1 MVNTCIDVNVLIRTE
16 EMVMGMIISG
26 VMLLEMLPFSVM
38 VVMEGCTIALT
49 IWAKTAMTDYDMSPF
64 VFVVYTQALSSI
76 LLLLYSFIFHCRSRS
91 TTQQSLFSFGLFVR
105 CFLLGLTG
113 ITVSQNLAFLGLSY
127 SSPILVCAM
136 GLMLPTFS
144 FLLSIILRRTK
155 TDWRSSSFQAKV
167 TGTIISIIGAVV
179 VELYKGPYI
188 RTSSVSSTSSSYLVL
203 FEKAV
208 QYFVFSSS
216 ATEHW
221 VLGGIL
227 LAGASIS
234 VSVWNIIQMGTMKL
248 YPEVVVMEVV
258 SFYSL
263 LGTIQCVILSLFIER
278 NNPSSWALKLNM
290 DLLLIVLTAC
300 FGGLVRTRVHSWC
313 INMKGTHYVP
323 MFKPFGIVFAT
334 IFGVSLSANNLHY
347 GSVLGAVVT
356 GIGYFTI
363 MWGQIREDEDEQ
375 CVNETD
381 QSILES
387 TTSETKVPLLQEEI
401 DV

>member
-1 MVNTCIDVNVLIRTE
+1 M
-16 EMVMGMIISG
+16 MMGIIMRS
-26 VMLLEMLPFSVM
+26 VRLVEMLPFSVM
-38 VVMEGCTIALT
+38 VVMEGCTILLT

-64 VFVVYTQALSSI
+64 VFVVYTHVLSSI
-76 LLLLYSFIFHCRSRS
+76 ILLLYSFIFHCRSRS
-91 TTQQSLFSFGLFVR
+91 ATQQSLFSFGLFVR

-113 ITVSQNLAFLGLSY
+113 IAVSQNLAFLGLSY

-144 FLLSIILRRTK
+144 FLLSIILSTVILRRTK
-155 TDWRSSSFQAKV
+155 TDWRSSSFEAKV
-167 TGTIISIIGAVV
+167 VGTIISIMGAIV

-188 RTSSVSSTSSSYLVL
+188 RPSSVLSSSSYLVL
-203 FEKAV
+203 FQKAG
-208 QYFVFSSS
+208 QYLVFSSP

-234 VSVWNIIQMGTMKL
+234 VSVWNIIQIGTMKL
-248 YPEVVVMEVV
+248 YPEVEVMEVV
-258 SFYSL
+258 SYYSL
-263 LGTIQCVILSLFIER
+263 LGTIQCVIFSLFIER
-278 NNPSSWALKLNM
+278 SLSAWKLKLNM

-300 FGGLVRTRVHSWC
+300 FGGLVRSRVHNWC

-356 GIGYFTI
+356 GVGYFTI
-363 MWGQIREDEDEQ
+363 MWGQIKEDEDEQ
-375 CVNETD
+375 CVNHND
-381 QSILES
+381 QSHLES
-387 TTSETKVPLLQEEI
+387 TNSEAKVPLLEEEI
-401 DV
+401 GV

>member
-1 MVNTCIDVNVLIRTE
+1 M
-16 EMVMGMIISG
+16 MGIIMRS
-26 VMLLEMLPFSVM
+26 VKLVEMLPFSVM
-38 VVMEGCTIALT
+38 VVMEGCTILLT
-49 IWAKTAMTDYDMSPF
+49 IWAKTSMTEYDMSPF
-64 VFVVYTQALSSI
+64 VFVVYTHVLSSI
-76 LLLLYSFIFHCRSRS
+76 ILLLYSFVFHCK
-91 TTQQSLFSFGLFVR
+91 
-105 CFLLGLTG
+105 
-113 ITVSQNLAFLGLSY
+113 IAVSQNLAFLGLSY

-167 TGTIISIIGAVV
+167 VGTIISIMGAIV

-188 RTSSVSSTSSSYLVL
+188 RPSSVLSSSSYSVL
-203 FEKAV
+203 FQKAG
-208 QYFVFSSS
+208 QYLVFSSP

-234 VSVWNIIQMGTMKL
+234 VSVWNIIQIGTMKL
-248 YPEVVVMEVV
+248 YPEVEVMEVV
-258 SFYSL
+258 SYYSL
-263 LGTIQCVILSLFIER
+263 LGTIQCVIFSLFIER
-278 NNPSSWALKLNM
+278 SLSVWKLKLNM

-300 FGGLVRTRVHSWC
+300 FGGLVRSRVHNWC

-356 GIGYFTI
+356 GVGYFTI
-363 MWGQIREDEDEQ
+363 MWGQIKEDEDEQ
-375 CVNETD
+375 CVNHND
-381 QSILES
+381 QSHLES
-387 TTSETKVPLLQEEI
+387 ANSEAKVPLLEEEI
-401 DV
+401 GV

>member
-1 MVNTCIDVNVLIRTE
+1 M
-16 EMVMGMIISG
+16 MMGIIMRS
-26 VMLLEMLPFSVM
+26 VKLVEMLPFSVM
-38 VVMEGCTIALT
+38 VVMEGCTILLT
-49 IWAKTAMTDYDMSPF
+49 IWAKTSMTEYDMSPF
-64 VFVVYTQALSSI
+64 VFVVYTHVLSSI
-76 LLLLYSFIFHCRSRS
+76 ILLLYSFVFHCKNTSA
-91 TTQQSLFSFGLFVR
+91 TQQPLFSFGLFVR

-113 ITVSQNLAFLGLSY
+113 IAVSQNLAFLGLSY

-144 FLLSIILRRTK
+144 FLLSIILRTVILRRTK

-167 TGTIISIIGAVV
+167 VGTIISIMGAIV

-188 RTSSVSSTSSSYLVL
+188 RPSSVLSSSSYSVL
-203 FEKAV
+203 FQKAG
-208 QYFVFSSS
+208 QYLVFSSP

-234 VSVWNIIQMGTMKL
+234 VSVWNIIQ
-248 YPEVVVMEVV
+248 
-258 SFYSL
+258 
-263 LGTIQCVILSLFIER
+263 
-278 NNPSSWALKLNM
+278 
-290 DLLLIVLTAC
+290 AC
-300 FGGLVRTRVHSWC
+300 FGGLVRSRVHNWC

-356 GIGYFTI
+356 GVGYFTI
-363 MWGQIREDEDEQ
+363 MWGQIKEDEDEQ
-375 CVNETD
+375 CVNHND
-381 QSILES
+381 QSHLES
-387 TTSETKVPLLQEEI
+387 ANSEAKVPLLEEEI
-401 DV
+401 GV